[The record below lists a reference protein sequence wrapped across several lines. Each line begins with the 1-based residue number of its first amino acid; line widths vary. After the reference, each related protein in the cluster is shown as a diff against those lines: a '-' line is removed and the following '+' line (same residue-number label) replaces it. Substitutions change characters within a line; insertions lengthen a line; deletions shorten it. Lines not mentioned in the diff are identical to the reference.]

1 MKGQELE
8 ASANCVYQNV
18 GTQAY
23 KNVLAQQEI
32 VQMLQKQEIR
42 LLDIDMLVPA
52 LCQEGRKQE
61 TMYQTQEDK
70 NQKKTQL
77 VLYIEAFDTDQK
89 SDIENQN

>member
-32 VQMLQKQEIR
+32 VQMLQKQEIL

-61 TMYQTQEDK
+61 TMYQTQDK
-70 NQKKTQL
+70 NQKKNNFF
-77 VLYIEAFDTDQK
+77 LYIEVFDTDQK